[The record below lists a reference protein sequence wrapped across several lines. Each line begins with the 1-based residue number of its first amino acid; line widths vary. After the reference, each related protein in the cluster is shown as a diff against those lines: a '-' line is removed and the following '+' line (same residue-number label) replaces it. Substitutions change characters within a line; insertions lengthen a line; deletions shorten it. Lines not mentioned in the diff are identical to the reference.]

1 MDPRKWGSV
10 LAVESNGHKPSG
22 FGKAAGPT
30 KTLPIAQGVAFFD
43 PAHPAADCFF
53 MGRGEN
59 GNAPRV
65 DAPHAQGKEGGPLSK
80 PFPYEAEAGR
90 GVERILEG

>member
-1 MDPRKWGSV
+1 
-10 LAVESNGHKPSG
+10 
-22 FGKAAGPT
+22 
-30 KTLPIAQGVAFFD
+30 
-43 PAHPAADCFF
+43 

-65 DAPHAQGKEGGPLSK
+65 DAPHAQGNDGGPLSN
-80 PFPYEAEAGR
+80 PFPYEAEAER

>member
-1 MDPRKWGSV
+1 
-10 LAVESNGHKPSG
+10 
-22 FGKAAGPT
+22 
-30 KTLPIAQGVAFFD
+30 
-43 PAHPAADCFF
+43 

>member
-1 MDPRKWGSV
+1 MDPRKGGSV
-10 LAVESNGHKPSG
+10 LAVQSNGHKPSG
-22 FGKAAGPT
+22 FGKAAGPAR
-30 KTLPIAQGVAFFD
+30 TLPIAQGFAFLN
-43 PAHPAADCFF
+43 PACPAVDCFS

-65 DAPHAQGKEGGPLSK
+65 DAPHAQGNDGGPLSN
-80 PFPYEAEAGR
+80 PFPYEAEAER